1 MLYLPGMEAFE
12 IVKRQMDGSFVRV
25 AVCQGRNARQ
35 RARTKRDR
43 LDMAHGGYAHSIR
56 PMGTTGVVL

>member
-1 MLYLPGMEAFE
+1 MEAFE
-12 IVKRQMDGSFVRV
+12 IVKREPNGTFRIV
-25 AVCQGRNARQ
+25 ATCQGRNARQ

-56 PMGTTGVVL
+56 PILGTAGVVL